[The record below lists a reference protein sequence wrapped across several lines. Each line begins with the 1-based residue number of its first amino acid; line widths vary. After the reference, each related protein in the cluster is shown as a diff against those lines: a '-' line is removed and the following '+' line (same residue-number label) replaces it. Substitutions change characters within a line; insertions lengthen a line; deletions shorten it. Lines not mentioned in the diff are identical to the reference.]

1 MRRLDLRVVK
11 LGFATRGAVHTCF
24 GISMS
29 VISSVQGKDTNS
41 ETGVHGAAGG
51 EAEFYYS

>member
-1 MRRLDLRVVK
+1 
-11 LGFATRGAVHTCF
+11 
-24 GISMS
+24 MS

>member
-11 LGFATRGAVHTCF
+11 LGFATRGAVHTC
-24 GISMS
+24 
-29 VISSVQGKDTNS
+29 
-41 ETGVHGAAGG
+41 VHGAAGG